1 MENEAVQK
9 IEAGTPRKKSAKSRN
24 AKRKVGRPKK
34 VVKRPVGRPRKE
46 AVTTAKRGRPRK
58 VAAVKVEKASVE
70 DILIRQLG
78 QPSKKVVKDYKE
90 MLPEHYL
97 KELEEDYLLELDVR
111 QKYDETSAEIKQNYK
126 DTLAE
131 IATKTEEVVHNVAEE
146 LKSLAKN
153 LPIEITRSRRIQ
165 EEENKVVSAK
175 LKLTNQAYKRD
186 NAEASQN
193 YKYSIKAVKDECKAL
208 EAMLKMDLQNEEDE
222 YQAVVEKLGQK
233 EEQIKLD
240 QDKKLA
246 RMEQV
251 YNRSMTKLD
260 NALKKLNTTF
270 DSSVKKLNKEFHA
283 EIIALD
289 HKQVELE
296 NEYEKNLA
304 TLQTKVD
311 KKGGIDKAIKIKEKA
326 LKTTLLNENKE
337 ISQKKLDLSYVLND
351 TITSLRRDLIDQ
363 CVVLEKEKERVTL
376 TYEMDKELF
385 HDMIQKENNKLSY
398 EREKEKQKHDLRILQ
413 LTKKYED
420 DLAEQ
425 TRLGRQLELD
435 YELTCIDR
443 SVQYNV
449 AEEQSNKSR
458 ALSKLEN
465 EQRLKNL
472 AYDMEIATRKE
483 HYKEESRRIEDKFHT
498 LLARDKYSS
507 DEYKLLSKKS
517 NIDLL
522 LLYRGEIRLKQ
533 LMKLR
538 LLSME
543 EEWIDQLDKQK
554 EQLDKLVK
562 SRRIAVD
569 QEIKECLHLIN
580 NTYFTLL
587 DNLKTYEMSVN
598 EDDQKSKDHIATQL
612 AYVAN
617 KHKEAREQYR
627 GVYVELNQKLDNMYT
642 TQLELIEQEKQCLLS
657 LCKESMDYMENHIE
671 QSGNR
676 MNNAMDTFNQSVI
689 QKEEIVESN
698 KVEHRAHFDEQIKQ
712 KQRILS
718 HQSVQCAIEANN
730 YNYENLKTKLTK
742 EYEDNMNKMMNMYH
756 LACEK
761 VEEGKEKADYL
772 KHCSLQQSKYD
783 LYQKKDESLKV
794 LTAIDQSNDAV
805 EKDRVQVAQ
814 IKRAELEKNIM
825 SLDAKYEKQRKFLQK
840 NAMVHPDTKWWTDIY
855 D

>member
-9 IEAGTPRKKSAKSRN
+9 IEEVTPRKKSAKSRN

-46 AVTTAKRGRPRK
+46 TVTTAKRGRPKK
-58 VAAVKVEKASVE
+58 VNVEKTEKASVE
-70 DILIRQLG
+70 DILTRQLG

-126 DTLAE
+126 DTLTE
-131 IATKTEEVVHNVAEE
+131 IATKTEEVVDGVAQE
-146 LKSLAKN
+146 LKKLAKN

-165 EEENKVVSAK
+165 EEENKVVNAK
-175 LKLTNQAYKRD
+175 LKLTYQAYKKD
-186 NAEASQN
+186 DTEASQN
-193 YKYSIKAVKDECKAL
+193 YKYSVKAVKEECKAL
-208 EAMLKMDLQNEEDE
+208 EAMLKMDLQNEEEE
-222 YQAVVEKLGQK
+222 YQGVLEKIAQK
-233 EEQIKLD
+233 EEQTKLD

-270 DSSVKKLNKEFHA
+270 DTSVKKLNKEFHA
-283 EIIALD
+283 QVIALD
-289 HKQVELE
+289 HEQIQIE
-296 NEYEKNLA
+296 NEYEQQLANLQA
-304 TLQTKVD
+304 KVD
-311 KKGGIDKAIKIKEKA
+311 KKGSVDKATKLKQKE
-326 LKTTLLNENKE
+326 LKNTLLKRNKE
-337 ISQKKLDLSYVLND
+337 ISQKKLDLSFVLND
-351 TITSLRRDLIDQ
+351 TITSLREDLIDQ
-363 CVVLEKEKERVTL
+363 CVVLEKERERVTL

-385 HDMIQKENNKLSY
+385 HDIIQKETNKVAY
-398 EREKEKQKHDLRILQ
+398 EKEKEKQKHDLRVLQ
-413 LTKKYED
+413 LTKKYDD

-425 TRLGRQLELD
+425 TRLNRQLELD
-435 YELTCIDR
+435 YELNCIDR

-458 ALSKLEN
+458 SLSKLEN

-483 HYKEESRRIEDKFHT
+483 HYKEESRRLEDKFHS

-507 DEYKLLSKKS
+507 DEYKLLSKKC

-538 LLSME
+538 LLAME
-543 EEWIDQLDKQK
+543 EEWIADLDRQK
-554 EQLDKLVK
+554 EQLDRLVK
-562 SRRIAVD
+562 VRRVALD
-569 QEIKECLHLIN
+569 QEVKECLHLIN
-580 NTYFTLL
+580 NTYFALL
-587 DNLKTYEMSVN
+587 DNLKTYELSVN
-598 EDDQKSKDHIATQL
+598 EEDQNSKEHIAAQIR
-612 AYVAN
+612 YVAD

-627 GVYVELNQKLDNMYT
+627 GVYVELNKKLDSMYT
-642 TQLELIEQEKQCLLS
+642 TQLELIEQERQCLLS
-657 LCKESMDYMENHIE
+657 LCKESMDYMESHIE
-671 QSGNR
+671 MAGNR
-676 MNNAMDTFNQSVI
+676 MNSAMDKFNESAS
-689 QKEEIVESN
+689 QKEQIVENN
-698 KVEHRAHFDEQIKQ
+698 KAEHRAQFDEQIKQ

-730 YNYENLKTKLTK
+730 YNYESLKTKLTK
-742 EYEDNMNKMMNMYH
+742 EHEDNMNKMMNMYH
-756 LACEK
+756 LACAK
-761 VEEGKEKADYL
+761 VEEGKEKAEYL
-772 KHCSLQQSKYD
+772 KHCALQQSKYD

-805 EKDRVQVAQ
+805 ERDRIQVAQ
-814 IKRAELEKNIM
+814 IKRAELEQNIL
-825 SLDAKYEKQRKFLQK
+825 SLEKKYEKQRKFLQK
-840 NAMVHPDTKWWTDIY
+840 NAIVHPDTKWWTDIY